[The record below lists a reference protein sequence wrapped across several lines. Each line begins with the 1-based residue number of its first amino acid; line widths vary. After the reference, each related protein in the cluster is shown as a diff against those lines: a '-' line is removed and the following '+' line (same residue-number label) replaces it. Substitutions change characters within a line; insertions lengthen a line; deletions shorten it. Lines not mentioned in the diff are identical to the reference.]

1 MSTSILAPRYQNSK
15 SPNFQ
20 CWYFL
25 NFPENSEFSLFG
37 LRVSDSIFCVYFLN
51 FPGKFR
57 EVSVFNFRIQTQVF
71 DVFREFVYLVYFL
84 NFPGKFRIFTF
95 HFTDSLLVNFEIS
108 SSKIFVSIR
117 LNFLVRSILSAL
129 PVRDQLV
136 WVLEGKAR
144 PSTTSL
150 FSCLE
155 LVSAD
160 HSLSC
165 SIINKTK
172 HASRLN
178 RKLDRNIFGSPET
191 DFQKGK

>member
-1 MSTSILAPRYQNSK
+1 MNFPRKFWVFAFWK
-15 SPNFQ
+15 SLFQ
-20 CWYFL
+20 CSESWKFL
-25 NFPENSEFSLFG
+25 VTLFIFWIFTENW
-37 LRVSDSIFCVYFLN
+37 
-51 FPGKFR
+51 
-57 EVSVFNFRIQTQVF
+57 
-71 DVFREFVYLVYFL
+71 
-84 NFPGKFRIFTF
+84 KFRIFTF
-95 HFTDSLLVNFEIS
+95 HFTDSLFVNFEIS

-191 DFQKGK
+191 DF